1 MNTEMTTGTGIL
13 FPISKLPE
21 FNKVVKLEGYGK
33 IVFTDKGKS
42 FPIPDDAEA
51 FGHSYAAGYD
61 GDLGCYC
68 YYREATKAEK
78 AEAKKKKQDNKLIQ
92 SATNELYRLR
102 LKFDYDGTVL
112 ENVPEILGQR
122 TLGDG
127 FTGDFFIIS
136 DDKIWHLRHEHNN
149 CSRVW
154 NYTFKDRSYEASF
167 LPRTSELD
175 AQINDLIDILMPKK
189 AA

>member
-1 MNTEMTTGTGIL
+1 MNAHNRIL
-13 FPISKLPE
+13 FPNSKLPE

-33 IVFTDKGKS
+33 IVFTDNGKS
-42 FPIPDDAEA
+42 FPIPDDAES

-61 GDLGCYC
+61 GELGCYC

-78 AEAKKKKQDNKLIQ
+78 AEAKKKEQGNQLIQ
-92 SATNELYRLR
+92 SATNELYQLR

-112 ENVPEILGQR
+112 ENVSEISGQR

-136 DDKIWHLRHEHNN
+136 DDKIWHLRREHND

-154 NYTFKDRSYEASF
+154 NYTFKDRSYEACF
-167 LPRTSELD
+167 MPRTSELD
-175 AQINDLIDILMPKK
+175 AQISDLIDILMPKNG
-189 AA
+189 A